1 MLMMASTPWDCIL
14 RHQIRVRQLQPGES
28 TPSCALPAPL
38 LCTSTQVWAASSDI
52 PKFSLLGMEQHSQVM
67 GKLRAVLKTVR
78 NGQNFQ
84 QL

>member
-38 LCTSTQVWAASSDI
+38 LCTYTQVWAASSDI